1 MFQPIPVFVGLRY
14 SLAREHGFFV
24 SFITWVSLL
33 GVAVGVWALI
43 TVLSI
48 MNGFETDLRTRLLSV
63 SADAI
68 VVHQEGDA
76 ITGWQ
81 GLMADLKGSPGLVG
95 AAPYLDTDAMIS
107 RSPEMS
113 GAVVRG
119 VDPDLEPRVSG
130 IADSLHGGKLE
141 DLQPGSDRIVLGQI
155 LAYELQAEVGDS
167 VTVMIP
173 SGGDATAGGSTELV
187 PRLRQFQVIGI
198 FDVGVQEQDSAL
210 ALVNLADAES
220 LRGLAGPT
228 GIRLKFDDVLNAPNL
243 SRDIAARLPKGFE
256 VRDWT
261 QENAAYFRAIKIEK
275 SMTGLLLMLI
285 VAVAVFNIVATLVMV
300 VNDKR
305 TDIAI
310 LRTLG
315 LSPRGV
321 LVVFLTQG
329 LIIGW
334 IGTAAGVG
342 LGVATALNVDV
353 IVPFIEHLFHFHI
366 MDPSVYYVDGIPSEM
381 HPHDVVLIG
390 LAALCLTFVATI
402 YPALRAFKTAP
413 AEALR
418 YD

>member
-43 TVLSI
+43 TVISI

-63 SADAI
+63 SADAVI
-68 VVHQEGDA
+68 TRGGDPIA
-76 ITGWQ
+76 GWQ
-81 GLMADLKGSPGLVG
+81 RLMTDIEGSPGLVG
-95 AAPYLDTDAMIS
+95 AAPYLDTDAMLS
-107 RSPEMS
+107 RAPEMS

-119 VDPDLEPRVSG
+119 IDPRLEPRVSAIG
-130 IADSLHGGKLE
+130 DSLHGGKLE
-141 DLQPGSDRIVLGQI
+141 DLQPGTDRIVLGRV

-173 SGGDATAGGSTELV
+173 SGGDAKAGGGGELV
-187 PRLRQFQVIGI
+187 PRLREFQVVGI
-198 FDVGVQEQDSAL
+198 FDVGIQEQDSAL
-210 ALVNLADAES
+210 ALVNLADAEN
-220 LRGLAGPT
+220 LRGLEGPT
-228 GIRLKFDDVLNAPNL
+228 GMRLKFADVLNAPAL
-243 SRDIAARLPKGFE
+243 ARAIAARLPKDLE

-321 LVVFLTQG
+321 LVVFMTQG

-334 IGTAAGVG
+334 IGTAAGVA

-353 IVPFIEHLFHFHI
+353 IVPFIENLFHFHI
-366 MDPSVYYVDGIPSEM
+366 MDPDVYYVAGIPSEM
-381 HPHDVVLIG
+381 HAHDVLLIG
-390 LAALCLTFVATI
+390 LVALILTFVATI

>member
-68 VVHQEGDA
+68 ITQGGDPIA
-76 ITGWQ
+76 DWQ
-81 GLMADLKGSPGLVG
+81 RLMADLKGSPGLIG
-95 AAPYLDTDAMIS
+95 AAPYLDTDAMLS
-107 RSPEMS
+107 RTSSMS
-113 GAVVRG
+113 GALVRG
-119 VDPDLEPRVSG
+119 IDPELEPRVSQIG
-130 IADSLHGGKLE
+130 DSLHGGKLG
-141 DLQPGSDRIVLGQI
+141 DLTPGSDRIVLGRI

-173 SGGDATAGGSTELV
+173 SGGQAKDGDPAELV
-187 PRLRQFQVIGI
+187 PRLREFQVVGI

-220 LRGLAGPT
+220 LRGLRGPT
-228 GIRLKFDDVLNAPNL
+228 GMRLKFDDVLNAPAL
-243 SRDIAARLPKGFE
+243 ARDVAARLPKGFS

-261 QENAAYFRAIKIEK
+261 QENAAYFRAIRIEK

-315 LSPRGV
+315 VSPRGV

-329 LIIGW
+329 VIIGW
-334 IGTAAGVG
+334 IGTAVGVG

-366 MDPSVYYVDGIPSEM
+366 MDPDVYYVEGIPSEM
-381 HPHDVVLIG
+381 HPRDVLLIG
-390 LAALCLTFVATI
+390 LAALLLTFVATI